1 MESGAYNEGMNWDCE
16 EFNVLTIIK
25 QVYKTPYLN
34 RLKQFF
40 LRLIRNNL
48 FIGKSTW
55 GSSNTN
61 SQACII
67 CGKHPEKRIP
77 ILFSCNIVKQITSQL
92 INTLREVSLLE
103 NGSNNKIS
111 LFKEYNFNLI
121 ENLTLI
127 ALWDYTYKA
136 RFPRKIFCLQI

>member
-1 MESGAYNEGMNWDCE
+1 MNWDCE
-16 EFNVLTIIK
+16 EFDILTIVK

-48 FIGKSTW
+48 YIGKSTQ
-55 GSSNTN
+55 GSNNTN

-77 ILFSCNIVKQITSQL
+77 MLFSCEIVKQLTSQL
-92 INTLREVSLLE
+92 INTLREASLLE
-103 NGSNNKIS
+103 KGSNIGIFLYKSIT
-111 LFKEYNFNLI
+111 
-121 ENLTLI
+121 LTQLRI
-127 ALWDYTYKA
+127 
-136 RFPRKIFCLQI
+136 